1 MNLIEALKMGN
12 GIFLKL
18 HNDYSVFT
26 ENALNNMLICIKQNV
41 NENSVLFFSNGVLKI
56 NSTRIYNSFD
66 SFMCQI
72 SYYSSWTTLLGF
84 WKNDFDTLKDAKLE
98 PMFPHT
104 SLLFNMPL
112 KHTYIINDIELFIN
126 QPIPQK
132 GGYNLFEVFG
142 VVYIGMVYEIYRKEE
157 ISFDTLRHIKCD
169 MFKHFFV
176 PWYANT
182 QLKKNDYTF
191 MLSNIKKSMDVYY
204 SGYYYLLI
212 INAFLYVCISTI
224 KKATRII
231 YRMIFAKFSN

>member
-26 ENALNNMLICIKQNV
+26 ENALNNMLTWIKQNV
-41 NENSVLFFSNGVLKI
+41 DEKPVLFFSNGVLKI
-56 NSTRIYNSFD
+56 NSAGVYNSFD

-72 SYYSSWTTLLGF
+72 SYYSGWATLIGI
-84 WKNDFDTLKDAKLE
+84 WRNDFDALKDTKLE

-112 KHTYIINDIELFIN
+112 KHTYIVNDVELFIN

-142 VVYIGMVYEIYRKEE
+142 VVFLGMVHEIYREE
-157 ISFDTLRHIKCD
+157 KISFSTLRHIKRD
-169 MFKHFFV
+169 MFRHFFV
-176 PWYANT
+176 PWYAYT
-182 QLKKNDYTF
+182 KLKKNAYTF
-191 MLSNIKKSMDVYY
+191 VLSGIKNSMNVYY
-204 SGYYYLLI
+204 SGCHYYLLI
-212 INAFLYVCISTI
+212 INAFIYVCTSTI
-224 KKATRII
+224 RTVIS
-231 YRMIFAKFSN
+231 KFLNRGYA